1 MEMQKIELKAFLV
14 CRDVLVNSRKDSVIS
29 IINIFNELRV
39 NKFPAELGTICL
51 VAIYSGAPGEYTHHF
66 EIWTR
71 GVQVGDTPLSK
82 FFLENSVSMFHVAS
96 YMDGVVCEQPQQ
108 FTFKSFLNGEE
119 MGSTSLGIFKP
130 LHDRDFEDD
139 EFNI

>member
-1 MEMQKIELKAFLV
+1 MIEEQKIELKAFLV
-14 CRDVLVNSRKDSVIS
+14 CRDVLLNSRRDNVIS

-51 VAIYSGAPGEYTHHF
+51 VAIYSGLAGEYNHHF

-71 GVQVGDTPLSK
+71 GKQVGGTDSTK
-82 FFLENSVSMFHVAS
+82 FFLENSISMFHVAS
-96 YMDGVVCEQPQQ
+96 YMDGVIVEQPQQ
-108 FTFKSFLNGEE
+108 FTFKSFLDGEE
-119 MGSTSLGIFKP
+119 TGRASLGVFKP
-130 LHDRDFEDD
+130 LHDRDFED